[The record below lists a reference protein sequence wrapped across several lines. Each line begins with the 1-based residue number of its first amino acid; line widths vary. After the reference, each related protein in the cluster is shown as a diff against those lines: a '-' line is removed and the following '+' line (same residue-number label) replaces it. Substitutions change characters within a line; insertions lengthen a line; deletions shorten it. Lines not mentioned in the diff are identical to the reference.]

1 MQKLLVLT
9 TGGTIDKVYFDAL
22 SQFEVGD
29 PVARDILKSMNVAFE
44 FEVKEIC
51 RKDSLEITKEDRQAL
66 RDAIEASDAQYIL
79 ITHGTDTMVDTAQF
93 IGEQGEKRIVLTGSM
108 QPAAFKDTDAV
119 FNIGSAIGALSIA
132 APGVYIA
139 MSGKVYPAG
148 DVFKNYDSK
157 RFEPL
162 DMPDQIQ

>member
-29 PVARDILKSMNVAFE
+29 PVAHETLAAMNVAFE
-44 FEVKEIC
+44 FEVQEIC
-51 RKDSLEITKEDRQAL
+51 RKDSLEITEQDRQAL
-66 RDAIEASDAQYIL
+66 KDAIEASDARHIL

-93 IGEQGEKRIVLTGSM
+93 IGEQTQKSIILTGAM

-119 FNIGSAIGALSIA
+119 FNMGSAIGALAIS

-139 MSGKVYPAG
+139 MSGRVYPAG
-148 DVFKNYDSK
+148 EVFKNYDSK
-157 RFEPL
+157 RFETAEAPK
-162 DMPDQIQ
+162 QVQ

>member
-29 PVARDILKSMNVAFE
+29 PVAHEILSAMNVAFE
-44 FEVKEIC
+44 FEVQEIC
-51 RKDSLEITKEDRQAL
+51 RKDSLEITDQDRQTL
-66 RDAIEASDAQYIL
+66 RDAIEASDAHHIL

-93 IGEQGEKRIVLTGSM
+93 IGEQTQKSIILTGAM

-119 FNIGSAIGALSIA
+119 FNMGSAIGALAIA

-139 MSGKVYPAG
+139 MSGRVYPAG
-148 DVFKNYDSK
+148 EVFKNYDSK
-157 RFEPL
+157 RFEAAQAPK
-162 DMPDQIQ
+162 QVQ

>member
-29 PVARDILKSMNVAFE
+29 PVARDILMAMNVAFE
-44 FEVKEIC
+44 FEVTEIC
-51 RKDSLEITKEDRQAL
+51 RKDSLEITEQDRQSL
-66 RDAIEASDAQYIL
+66 RDVIEASDANYIL

-93 IGEQGEKRIVLTGSM
+93 IGEQTEKRIVLTGSM

-132 APGVYIA
+132 LPGVYIA

-148 DVFKNYDSK
+148 EVFKNYDSK
-157 RFEPL
+157 RFEQFQ
-162 DMPDQIQ
+162 DSNSVQ

>member
-29 PVARDILKSMNVAFE
+29 PVAHDILMSMNVAFE
-44 FEVKEIC
+44 FEVQEIC
-51 RKDSLEITKEDRQAL
+51 RKDSLEITEQDRQSL
-66 RDAIEASDAQYIL
+66 RNAIEASDAKYIL

-93 IGEQGEKRIVLTGSM
+93 IGKQTEKCIVLTGSM

-132 APGVYIA
+132 VPGVYIA

-157 RFEPL
+157 RFEHTQ
-162 DMPDQIQ
+162 DNNSVQ

>member
-29 PVARDILKSMNVAFE
+29 PVANDILVSMNVAFE
-44 FEVKEIC
+44 FEVTEIC
-51 RKDSLEITKEDRQAL
+51 RKDSLEITEQDRQSL
-66 RDAIEASDAQYIL
+66 RDVIEASDANYIL

-93 IGEQGEKRIVLTGSM
+93 IGEQTEKRIVLTGAM

-132 APGVYIA
+132 LPGVYIA

-148 DVFKNYDSK
+148 EVFKNYDSK
-157 RFEPL
+157 RFEQSQ
-162 DMPDQIQ
+162 DSNSVQ